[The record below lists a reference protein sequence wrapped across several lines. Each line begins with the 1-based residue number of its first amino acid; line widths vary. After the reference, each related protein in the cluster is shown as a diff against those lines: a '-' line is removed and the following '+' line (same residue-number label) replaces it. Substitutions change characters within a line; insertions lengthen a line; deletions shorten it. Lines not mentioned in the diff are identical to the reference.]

1 MISDE
6 KRREAANMLR
16 RQAHF
21 MMMNEDWWARNERNV
36 TACGNAAYRDIAYAV
51 IPQGN
56 LSDDYRGI
64 VDKLAD
70 LIDRPTCEMRY
81 DSVHVDY
88 VCSRC
93 GQHYQYFETYDG
105 DGHPVPFKYCPT
117 CGSEVVE
124 K

>member
-21 MMMNEDWWARNERNV
+21 MMMNEDWWARNKRNKK
-36 TACGNAAYRDIAYAV
+36 ACGNTAYRDIAYAV

-56 LSDDYRGI
+56 LSDDYHGI

-81 DSVHVDY
+81 NSVHVDY

-93 GQHYQYFETYDG
+93 GQHYQYPATYDG
-105 DGHPVPFKYCPT
+105 DGHPIPFKHCPT
-117 CGSEVVE
+117 CGAEVVE